1 MLFVCRP
8 VSAAGRPIFNEE
20 RNMAREMN
28 AVVAY
33 GPKDY
38 KVTKVPVPEIG
49 PGEALMK
56 VAACGICGSDVH
68 AYHGASS
75 YWGDEKTAAWMKA
88 PVIPGHEFSGVID
101 EIDAVASQ
109 KWGVKKGDRV
119 VVEQII
125 PCGECLY
132 CREGDYNLC
141 AVHNIFG
148 FQKDVAEGAWAE
160 YCRLGAKSLVHKIPD
175 SLSMNDAAT
184 VEPLSCALH
193 AFERGQVRL
202 SDTVVVAGMGTIG
215 GFIVQLARLAN
226 PKCLVVV
233 DVMDNRLELAK
244 QYGADVV
251 INAKTENAV
260 KKVMDLTDG
269 YGCNV
274 YYEVTG
280 NPIGAIQGL
289 DMIRK
294 KGRFVEYSVF
304 SGPTTVDWSVIGEKK
319 AIDIRGAHLGPY
331 CYPAAINLLASGK
344 VTTKGLITGTFPL
357 TDFENALKVT
367 EDASR
372 SIKNLLIP

>member
-1 MLFVCRP
+1 
-8 VSAAGRPIFNEE
+8 
-20 RNMAREMN
+20 MAEMN
-28 AVVAY
+28 AVVAH

-38 KVTKVPVPEIG
+38 RLSKVPVPEIG
-49 PGEALMK
+49 PGEVLMK
-56 VAACGICGSDVH
+56 IGACGICGSDIH

-75 YWGDEKTAAWMKA
+75 YWGDEKTPAWMKA
-88 PVIPGHEFSGVID
+88 PVIPGHEFSGTVAELD
-101 EIDAVASQ
+101 DVASK
-109 KWGVKKGDRV
+109 KWGIKKGDRI

-141 AVHNIFG
+141 AIHDMYG
-148 FQKDVAEGAWAE
+148 FQGGYADGGWAE
-160 YCRLGAKSLVHKIPD
+160 YMRLGTRSLIHKFPD
-175 SLSMNDAAT
+175 SLSMEDAAT

-215 GFIVQLARLAN
+215 GFIVQLVKLAN
-226 PKCLVVV
+226 PKNLVVI
-233 DVMDNRLELAK
+233 DVMDSRLELAK
-244 QYGADVV
+244 KYGATVT
-251 INAKTENAV
+251 INPKNEDAV
-260 KKVMDLTDG
+260 KKVQDMTGG

-280 NPIGAIQGL
+280 HPSGVIQGL
-289 DMIRK
+289 QMIRK

-304 SGPTTVDWSVIGEKK
+304 GEATTVDWSVIGEKK
-319 AIDIRGAHLGPY
+319 SIEIRGAHLGPY
-331 CYPAAINLLASGK
+331 CYPAALDLLASGK

-357 TDFENALKVT
+357 SDFDNALKVT
-367 EDASR
+367 QDTSK